1 MELHTCPNSSLSSF
15 PFLSLSIS
23 SNASLTAR
31 RVARRVA
38 SLISFHHFANA
49 SKLTCDRN
57 KGTVPMSRR
66 ASRSTKT
73 TVHPSKIGAQM
84 QRCRP
89 MRDTLTDLPSIEWI
103 HGLVG
108 SLESSLFQLGRT
120 GLARKACLL
129 EQSLQLFQV
138 EPAAAVGIQ
147 CAEPLPGLV
156 VWGFLCQLRA
166 LATANGAFCRGPRA
180 VVVGSVPHRVLL
192 LLLLLLLLHLRR
204 PEFNTG
210 ASEVS
215 EITGNLVSQISVR
228 NSAPL
233 LACRWSIATSVV
245 DLAAADQPNG
255 AAVSSKASHHR
266 IRSRRCRAGH
276 QSL

>member
-1 MELHTCPNSSLSSF
+1 
-15 PFLSLSIS
+15 
-23 SNASLTAR
+23 
-31 RVARRVA
+31 
-38 SLISFHHFANA
+38 
-49 SKLTCDRN
+49 
-57 KGTVPMSRR
+57 
-66 ASRSTKT
+66 
-73 TVHPSKIGAQM
+73 M

-180 VVVGSVPHRVLL
+180 ANRQSISSIGWGPGRTLCVRAAIAVVVSVPHRV
-192 LLLLLLLLHLRR
+192 LLLLLLLHLRR